1 MLYQC
6 YFEFVIQC
14 KTLLYLSFLS
24 CVNQTTMQSTTTA
37 FVNFVLCHIWPM
49 SHIDVIKHT
58 TCQSQ
63 FLFKANQLKELKEVT
78 FPPLQLQWNGP
89 SQNVVYS
96 HLGMK
101 PHFWH
106 LFICD
111 PWSMFIFRPFLPSSL
126 WNDISYSS
134 YISFIYC
141 WKKLNYCDFIAAPA
155 PKWFLVISHHFSC
168 SAEVISWNSECF
180 LLFLTA
186 WHQTKLCWS

>member
-1 MLYQC
+1 MQDTCCINVISSSSFNAKHFYISAFFLVLIKQQCNQPQLLLSILFCVISDQCGLHCRLY
-6 YFEFVIQC
+6 
-14 KTLLYLSFLS
+14 
-24 CVNQTTMQSTTTA
+24 
-37 FVNFVLCHIWPM
+37 
-49 SHIDVIKHT
+49 
-58 TCQSQ
+58 SQ
-63 FLFKANQLKELKEVT
+63 L
-78 FPPLQLQWNGP
+78 W
-89 SQNVVYS
+89 
-96 HLGMK
+96 MK